1 MFIAYVSK
9 LVFMKSLLL
18 FVVLFFHFP
27 ALVAFQG
34 DIIDDLNGQF
44 KAANSKDIAT
54 NFSGSVDL
62 IIIDEEDVY
71 SKAQGE
77 QILRD
82 FFIKHPPVKTSVFH
96 KINNSPNYRFG
107 VVILN
112 TSKETFRVSI
122 TMKKVNNSFQITELR
137 IETAKD

>member
-1 MFIAYVSK
+1 MIRSLFLFIIGLS
-9 LVFMKSLLL
+9 SLYSSN
-18 FVVLFFHFP
+18 
-27 ALVAFQG
+27 AIQA
-34 DIIDDLNGQF
+34 DIIDDLSSYF
-44 KAANSKDIAT
+44 KAGNAKEIAKSFAST
-54 NFSGSVDL
+54 IEL

-82 FFIKHPPVKTSVFH
+82 FFIKHPAVKTSVFH

-122 TMKKVNNSFQITELR
+122 TMKKFNNSFLITELR
-137 IETAKD
+137 IEPAKD